1 MLPPKTKFVRE
12 IERGRHPP
20 GAASPSPPVAMYLHR
35 VLRRWQCRGDDADC
49 ILPVHEKRR
58 RPLRHAI
65 YTRRP
70 GARPAAARGYGSLLD
85 GQSSWDGEAA
95 AVVALRRRRRRLTFL
110 ALMLAATVLVFGAAA
125 LGFVL
130 VSAQRA

>member
-1 MLPPKTKFVRE
+1 MLPPKTQFVRE
-12 IERGRHPP
+12 IERWRCLHDPPPSPP
-20 GAASPSPPVAMYLHR
+20 GATYLHR
-35 VLRRWQCRGDDADC
+35 VLRRWRHGYDADS
-49 ILPVHEKRR
+49 ILPIHEKRR

-70 GARPAAARGYGSLLD
+70 
-85 GQSSWDGEAA
+85 SSRAA
-95 AVVALRRRRRRLTFL
+95 AVVVEGSRWDDAGALRRRRRQLTFL

>member
-12 IERGRHPP
+12 MERGRHPP
-20 GAASPSPPVAMYLHR
+20 DAPPPSPPVATYLHR
-35 VLRRWQCRGDDADC
+35 VLRRWRHGGEDADS

-70 GARPAAARGYGSLLD
+70 GARPAASRGYGSLLD
-85 GQSSWDGEAA
+85 GQTRWDGDAA
-95 AVVALRRRRRRLTFL
+95 AVLRRRRRRLTFF

-130 VSAQRA
+130 ISAQRA

>member
-1 MLPPKTKFVRE
+1 MLPPKTKFFRE
-12 IERGRHPP
+12 IERGRHPADAP
-20 GAASPSPPVAMYLHR
+20 SPSPPVATYLHR
-35 VLRRWQCRGDDADC
+35 VLRRWRYGGDDADS

-85 GQSSWDGEAA
+85 GQNRWNGDAA
-95 AVVALRRRRRRLTFL
+95 AAMALRRRRRRLTFF

-130 VSAQRA
+130 LHAQRA